1 MRRAC
6 GFRRKKERLPN
17 QTIFRLLVYHLH
29 AMVNEHTAALVKTQI
44 KKLGLDALVPPNS
57 HPYLS

>member
-1 MRRAC
+1 
-6 GFRRKKERLPN
+6 
-17 QTIFRLLVYHLH
+17 
-29 AMVNEHTAALVKTQI
+29 MVNEHTAALVKTQI